1 MKNRIIEIIQSI
13 RPELEF
19 HANEDVILFGV
30 LDSLDII
37 LLVNELEAK
46 LDITISSENIVPE
59 NFHSLHSLE
68 AFLRT
73 LS

>member
-1 MKNRIIEIIQSI
+1 MKNKIIEIIQSI

-19 HANEDVILFGV
+19 LANEDVILFGV

-37 LLVNELEAK
+37 LLVDEIESQLNV
-46 LDITISSENIVPE
+46 TISSEQIVPE
-59 NFHSLHSLE
+59 NFYSLNSLE
-68 AFLRT
+68 AFIRT